1 MPDLE
6 NLLRYRG
13 LPPPRGATI
22 RNATF
27 LERLEGLLSGLGRGV
42 RGEDSPVLGDLGSNI
57 VRNAPWALGGPK
69 GAAIGLG
76 LGLYET
82 MYPSAKREI
91 DAAGQVLMGGAL
103 HIPGMGAREAQEIVD
118 SIGEPAAKLY
128 AEFKG
133 KGFEKAE
140 DLAGEFFMTALEKR
154 MNGASDEE
162 ILALGQELKAKFG
175 SQVKD
180 DKARLAPIAEERLSG
195 AEEELGSFSPLA
207 ADLPTEAR
215 GPVKAPAAVV
225 PVRQTVAGAGG
236 AKQFKVSD
244 IKDFLSDAGQYNPE
258 LVEKYRNSLR
268 RFNSRWGAMADDH
281 YFAGKTQEEIAN
293 ATPALTREGTISKGS
308 VKRIVHDVM
317 SDWKD
322 LVQIPAGQ
330 YQLSS
335 RLRKNIQESFSVGQ
349 IRKAIMESGLPE
361 SQMFAAEQYLLAG
374 QSPAAIRRALRKP
387 TEHKLQSPG
396 DVIKSSEALES
407 QISEGVRTIV
417 KRLIGL

>member
-103 HIPGMGAREAQEIVD
+103 HIPGMGAREAQEVVD

-154 MNGASDEE
+154 MSGASDEE
-162 ILALGQELKAKFG
+162 ILALGQDLKAKFG
-175 SQVKD
+175 SEATAEKT
-180 DKARLAPIAEERLSG
+180 RLAPIAEERLSG

-225 PVRQTVAGAGG
+225 PTLQTTQGAGG
-236 AKQFKVSD
+236 SVNIAARV
-244 IKDFLSDAGQYNPE
+244 KDFLSDVGQYNPE

-268 RFNSRWGAMADDH
+268 RFNPRWGKMADEH
-281 YFAGKTQEEIAN
+281 YFAGKTQKEIAET
-293 ATPALTREGTISKGS
+293 TPALTREGTISKGS

-317 SDWKD
+317 EDWGD
-322 LVQIPAGQ
+322 LLLKETGK
-330 YQLSS
+330 YTLSS
-335 RLRKNIQESFSVGQ
+335 RLRTNIQENFSVGQ

-361 SQMFAAEQYLLAG
+361 SQMFAVEQYLLAG
-374 QSPAAIRRALRKP
+374 QSPAAIRRSLRKP
-387 TEHKLQSPG
+387 TERKLQSPG

-407 QISEGVRTIV
+407 QIAEGVRTIV